1 MRKILRNTGII
12 LMLTAICASF
22 VSAAADFE
30 TWYVGAANGLNLR
43 SGPGAD
49 SSVITTYPHGTGL
62 SIIGTDGGE
71 WWEVY
76 DGEHQGWV
84 HSGYMVSNPD
94 ETSAPTTDGGRVGEC
109 LGTFWVTGYT
119 PDPGE
124 NGGWSTTAMGDNL
137 WNVVGYAIATD
148 PGVIPMGTK
157 VYIEGIG
164 YRVARDTGGA
174 IRGNTIDVLTGS
186 NSESY
191 SITGNR
197 QVYLAE

>member
-84 HSGYMVSNPD
+84 HSG
-94 ETSAPTTDGGRVGEC
+94 
-109 LGTFWVTGYT
+109 
-119 PDPGE
+119 
-124 NGGWSTTAMGDNL
+124 
-137 WNVVGYAIATD
+137 
-148 PGVIPMGTK
+148 
-157 VYIEGIG
+157 
-164 YRVARDTGGA
+164 
-174 IRGNTIDVLTGS
+174 
-186 NSESY
+186 
-191 SITGNR
+191 
-197 QVYLAE
+197 